1 MRFRSRVRGF
11 SLIELA
17 LGLVIVAT
25 MLSALLVPL
34 ATQVDQR
41 RTAETEKLL
50 AEARDALIGFAIA
63 QGRLPCPAVYVDN
76 TSRGVEKFGDV
87 ANDDINGICKQYRGY
102 LPATTLGLSPVDRA
116 GYMTDGYGGDTNRIR
131 YAVTSADGPTAGKK
145 LFTATGEMKAGWV
158 LNLLVPAG
166 FWLTICNENSDSN
179 TECSTGGVSQPS
191 KTLAA
196 GNVIAVVWSAGNHP
210 TGRSDDENENLDG
223 TPANRIFVSRTRS
236 DLAGSEFDDLLLW
249 ISPNILINRMVV
261 AGRLP

>member
-1 MRFRSRVRGF
+1 MTPLSRQHGF

-63 QGRLPCPAVYVDN
+63 QQRFPCPAVFVDD
-76 TSRGVEKFGDV
+76 TSV
-87 ANDDINGICKQYRGY
+87 GIESFSNQATGTCTSFRGY

-116 GYMTDGYGGDTNRIR
+116 GYMIDGYGGDANRIR
-131 YAVTSADGPTAGKK
+131 YAVAKADNATAGTQ
-145 LFTATGEMKAGWV
+145 LFTTTGEMNKLGIA
-158 LNLLVPAG
+158 LLGGANA
-166 FWLTICNENSDSN
+166 WLTVCEKASDVGNDDTCKAN
-179 TECSTGGVSQPS
+179 TV
-191 KTLAA
+191 TLANKTA
-196 GNVIAVVWSAGNHP
+196 IAVVWSVGNHAN
-210 TGRSDDENENLDG
+210 GRSPEELENLDSRD
-223 TPANRIFVSRTRS
+223 ANRIFVSRTRS
-236 DLAGSEFDDLLLW
+236 DKATEEFDDLLLW